1 MDYKFQLST
10 DITLSYIL
18 SEYDKYTFPNLRDK
32 MKTMDIIDPLL
43 AILVKS
49 EDIIVGL
56 AIAEFDRSKNYSE
69 ILSLYINKEHRRKGL
84 GSKLVYYINRVLA
97 KAGFDEARMYFRSN
111 WESKGFIYK
120 LVEKDKWTT
129 PVTLMHIFKSNLEY
143 KDKVIWTQDFHMP
156 EGIKIELWS
165 DINKKYK
172 EALKQLIEND
182 KSIPQYLSPFI
193 NTDKMENLNSVGL
206 IKETEIIGWNII
218 YRINKDTLE
227 YNNLF
232 IRSEYRANIK
242 LPIALIN
249 RSVQLQIKN
258 NITNFVWIIDS
269 ADLRMLN
276 FIYRK
281 IGHLVDSDVLVM
293 QTTKKLKQ
301 PE

>member
-1 MDYKFQLST
+1 VNYKFQLST
-10 DITLSYIL
+10 DITLSYLL

-84 GSKLVYYINRVLA
+84 GSKLVYYISRVLA

-143 KDKVIWTQDFHMP
+143 KDKVIWTQDLHLP
-156 EGIKIELWS
+156 EGIRIELWS
-165 DINKKYK
+165 EINKKYK

-193 NTDKMENLNSVGL
+193 NTDKIENLNSVGL
-206 IKETEIIGWNII
+206 TKEAEIIGWNII

-232 IRSEYRANIK
+232 IRSEYRTNIK
-242 LPIALIN
+242 LAIALIN

-258 NITNFVWIIDS
+258 NITNFLWIIDS

-281 IGHLVDSDVLVM
+281 IGHLVDSDILVM
-293 QTTKKLKQ
+293 QTTKKLRK

>member
-1 MDYKFQLST
+1 VDYKFQLST

-193 NTDKMENLNSVGL
+193 NTDKIENLNSVGL

>member
-1 MDYKFQLST
+1 VDYKFQLST
-10 DITLSYIL
+10 DITLSYLL
-18 SEYDKYTFPNLRDK
+18 SEYEKYTFPSLRDK
-32 MKTMDIIDPLL
+32 MKTMEIVDPLL

-56 AIAEFDRSKNYSE
+56 AIAEFDKNKNYSE
-69 ILSLYINKEHRRKGL
+69 ILSLYIEKEHRLKGL

-97 KAGFDEARMYFRSN
+97 KAGFDEARIYFRSD
-111 WESKGFIYK
+111 WENKGFINK
-120 LVEKDKWTT
+120 LAEKDNWTT
-129 PVTLMHIFKSNLEY
+129 AVTLMHIFKSNLEY
-143 KDKVIWTQDFHMP
+143 KDKVNWTQDLHLP
-156 EGIKIELWS
+156 EGIKIELWG
-165 DINKKYK
+165 DIDKKYK
-172 EALKQLIEND
+172 EAIRQYIEND
-182 KSIPQYLSPFI
+182 KSFPQYLSPFI
-193 NTDKMENLNSVGL
+193 NADKIEKLNSVGL
-206 IKETEIIGWNII
+206 IKKNEIIGWNII

-232 IRSEYRANIK
+232 IQREYRKNIK

-293 QTTKKLKQ
+293 QTTKKLRKS
-301 PE
+301 

>member
-193 NTDKMENLNSVGL
+193 NTDKIENLNSVGL

>member
-1 MDYKFQLST
+1 VDYKFQLST